1 MRKRLLLYSLLP
13 VLLILCSLRVNLF
26 SAQAEASGS
35 TLPTVH
41 VGDGVYY
48 GVALGSYPVW
58 RHNDGRWQNGHEP
71 DGPFTITHPY
81 TFTFPGWTVVDYEV
95 SPFASDG
102 SPVSIPD
109 LPAGMTPESMFE
121 QLRGYSWDNVQ
132 RVVGSNYT
140 VSSTD
145 IPVSDPSTISFNLTT
160 SGVLTAERP
169 IPLHLNPDGSRRED
183 LLPNVVGFEYYFPVL
198 IRLELIREGKAY
210 IRHYTTDGK
219 SLSGVFNDRDE
230 TLNHGQTYNFTNP
243 TDPAYRYIG
252 YKVGIDSPPES
263 GSNWNSGSGPGPFNY
278 DSSQFSKY
286 YVTFYYEPDTTPDK
300 PDLVAVDIAPNG
312 PIEVGK
318 PASFTAKWRV
328 DHQATGK
335 PYNVKIMV
343 DGGELKLVSQ
353 PAGGPGNYSTDFTY
367 TFTSTAQKTFL
378 LAVDSANAIAET
390 NENNNQV
397 SKSFKPGSATPEPE
411 DPPANACTVPPV
423 ARITAPST
431 KMAGELVEISGAESE
446 ASAPAAITEY
456 RWQLEGTDST
466 ITGTGG
472 YAVYMMPGSYTI
484 ALQVT
489 DSNGCTGTA
498 TWRIAIE
505 APVPTAFPDYAGTLK
520 ENRKVTLDGTRSF
533 SPPGYPIISY
543 EWSIRPV
550 SGGSASAVKYSGA
563 LSGSRKDILVKQAGT
578 YIVELT
584 VTNSY
589 GLSAS
594 ASLPMTIVP
603 DEPPV
608 AVFTVVKE
616 VLRDPARGM
625 KAPLKARDASYSPDG
640 DMIAQRIWSYRY
652 DSDNDGDFDDEAVVI
667 IDSGNKTE
675 IEHLVPDVGRYRIYL
690 EVVEDFG
697 QPTIQ
702 QFIAS
707 GDYRRGQSWR

>member
-1 MRKRLLLYSLLP
+1 MRRK
-13 VLLILCSLRVNLF
+13 LF
-26 SAQAEASGS
+26 SYVLIAALLASFALPFVPVREAEASEMMFRYNEATDTFDGS
-35 TLPTVH
+35 SNDVKASPDRISYRTV
-41 VGDGVYY
+41 
-48 GVALGSYPVW
+48 
-58 RHNDGRWQNGHEP
+58 
-71 DGPFTITHPY
+71 
-81 TFTFPGWTVVDYEV
+81 GWTVTKVPTNGNPLAYTHGVMLDNDGNPGFQIREDPPNAGPGEAVRTFFAVPRTVLEQALKDADLLDAVDGQTVYIHSIFRIENSPKNAGKLFYTLDQILAAENWSPATRENLRMRFDNPITFQSPKYDGDAVVRLVRADATVEELPPENVVKGVKAGTPFSYTLSDTISRDGKTYQLYKSYIRYKLKPEV
-95 SPFASDG
+95 EHFPQ
-102 SPVSIPD
+102 
-109 LPAGMTPESMFE
+109 FE
-121 QLRGYSWDNVQ
+121 GDPGLKTRNPTVA
-132 RVVGSNYT
+132 VGG
-140 VSSTD
+140 TD
-145 IPVSDPSTISFNLTT
+145 IV
-160 SGVLTAERP
+160 GVY
-169 IPLHLNPDGSRRED
+169 REQ
-183 LLPNVVGFEYYFPVL
+183 
-198 IRLELIREGKAY
+198 
-210 IRHYTTDGK
+210 
-219 SLSGVFNDRDE
+219 
-230 TLNHGQTYNFTNP
+230 QT
-243 TDPAYRYIG
+243 
-252 YKVGIDSPPES
+252 
-263 GSNWNSGSGPGPFNY
+263 
-278 DSSQFSKY
+278 Q
-286 YVTFYYEPDTTPDK
+286 K

-353 PAGGPGNYSTDFTY
+353 PAGGPGNYSADFTY

-707 GDYRRGQSWR
+707 GDYRRGQSWN